1 VDLAPEKTRKERE
14 GVRGP
19 WFNEAFDEDGTLRP
33 SYAALRRRTGWDPLH
48 PTAAVAEQLR
58 DQPLEDD
65 TRILPVPVVIDDT
78 EYQTVIQ
85 AGVAQRARALQRLFA
100 DLVLGSGEILAA
112 GIGLGEDLLSAILAV
127 EGTSL
132 ERLRHLWTGHLRDG
146 VRFVYGPDLVRDPD
160 GRWTVLEDNV
170 GCVGGA
176 ADCFF
181 VADRYRTATGL
192 DGCPACRPQ
201 PDLAV
206 AVRRWLRRLAAGRQ
220 GAVAVLGCDTGDGPW
235 AMRLHENARR
245 RLILDMLGIPV
256 IDPGRLR
263 RQSTADGHHV
273 TVVNFDVD
281 GSWSDLFNLPGA
293 ALFNAPGTGV
303 LGNKALMP
311 FIDDV
316 IRFYT
321 RQEPIL
327 RTPPTRLLTDGV
339 LPVDTNNWVVKTAAG
354 CQGTEVF
361 VLRWQPRD
369 RRDLVADRVRKE
381 WSGVAA
387 VAQRYVEPSRLT
399 PAGPTAWD
407 GYRVEIRPVTYVL
420 DWQDAYV
427 SEQPVGKVVSVY
439 DARRLNNISQGA
451 CYAPVL
457 REPCPRCNT
466 PSQVPSS
473 DRDYATAS

>member
-1 VDLAPEKTRKERE
+1 
-14 GVRGP
+14 VRGP
-19 WFNEAFDEDGTLRP
+19 WFNEAFNNDGTLRP
-33 SYAALRRRTGWDPLH
+33 PYAALRRRTGWDPLH
-48 PTAAVAEQLR
+48 PAAALAEQLR
-58 DQPLEDD
+58 DRPLDDD
-65 TRILPVPVVIDDT
+65 TRILAVPVVIDDT
-78 EYQTVIQ
+78 EYKTVIQ

-100 DLVLGSGEILAA
+100 DLVLGSGQILAA
-112 GIGLGEDLLSAILAV
+112 GIGLDEDLLSAILAV
-127 EGTSL
+127 EHTSL
-132 ERLRHLWTGHLRDG
+132 KRLRYLWTGHIRDQ

-170 GCVGGA
+170 GCVGGG

-181 VADRYRTATGL
+181 VVDRYRTATGL

-206 AVRRWLRRLAAGRQ
+206 AVRRWLRRLAPGHQ
-220 GAVAVLGCDTGDGPW
+220 GAVAVVLGCDAGCDDPW

-256 IDPGRLR
+256 TDRGRLG
-263 RQSTADGHHV
+263 RQSKIDSQHI

-281 GSWSDLFNLPGA
+281 GSWCDLFRLPGA

-321 RQEPIL
+321 REEPIL
-327 RTPPTRLLTDGV
+327 RTPPTRLLADGV
-339 LPVDTNNWVVKTAAG
+339 LPADLDNWVVKTATG

-361 VLRWQPRD
+361 VLGWQPRY
-369 RRDLVADRVRKE
+369 RRDLVANWVRKK

-399 PAGPTAWD
+399 PAGPAAWD

-420 DWQDAYV
+420 NWQDAYV

-457 REPCPRCNT
+457 REPCPRCGT
-466 PSQVPSS
+466 LQSGPTERSRF
-473 DRDYATAS
+473 DATAS